1 MPADAA
7 PPAPPTGTARAV
19 VRALRPHQWA
29 KNALVVL
36 PAALAHELGT
46 AGVVPA
52 LAVAVAAM
60 SLCASGTYVVND
72 LVDRDRDRAHPTKR
86 HRPFAAGA
94 LPPGLGLGLAVG
106 LVGGALALSA
116 VALPTGFTAALGV
129 YVALTLAYSAGL
141 KRVAVLDVLVLGALY
156 ALRVVAGGAAVG
168 VPLSEWF
175 VVFSLFF
182 FVGLGV
188 LKRYAEVRQIAAGR
202 APADN
207 GRGYLADDGP
217 VLGALGV
224 GCGLVAVLVL
234 ALYVTAPEV
243 RALYARPAVLWVAV
257 PAVLYWTGRAWL
269 LAHRGRL
276 PDDPVLFAVTD
287 PVTYGLLAL
296 VAGTVAVAAR

>member
-1 MPADAA
+1 MPTADVSPLAS
-7 PPAPPTGTARAV
+7 ARAV

-36 PAALAHELGT
+36 PAALAHELGSP
-46 AGVVPA
+46 AVVA
-52 LAVAVAAM
+52 DLAVAVVAM

-72 LVDRDRDRAHPTKR
+72 LTDRDRDRAHPTKR
-86 HRPFAAGA
+86 RRPFASAALSRGAGV
-94 LPPGLGLGLAVG
+94 GLAVG
-106 LVGGALALSA
+106 LVGAAFA
-116 VALPTGFTAALGV
+116 VSVWALPLGFTATLATYL
-129 YVALTLAYSAGL
+129 ALTLAYSAGL

-182 FVGLGV
+182 FLGLGV
-188 LKRYAEVRQIAAGR
+188 LKRYAEVRQIAAGA

-207 GRGYLADDGP
+207 GRGYLAGDGP

-234 ALYVTAPEV
+234 TLYVTAPEV
-243 RALYARPAVLWVAV
+243 RALYGRPEILWVAV
-257 PAVLYWTGRAWL
+257 PVVLYWTARAWL
-269 LAHRGRL
+269 LAHRGRM

-287 PVTYGLLAL
+287 PTTYGLLAL
-296 VAGTVAVAAR
+296 VAGAVTVAAR